1 MMVTFSVLSLGAGI
15 ASAQTAVCSETP
27 GTGERVECTQDADSV
42 DSISLTLK
50 SIDIDTT
57 DDEAPGVSG
66 HHEGSN
72 GIIIQL
78 ETDQDGNG
86 DPFAMTSARWAKTPP
101 AFMAVM

>member
-1 MMVTFSVLSLGAGI
+1 MQIAGSLPARIGLMVTFSVLSLGAGI

-27 GTGERVECTQDADSV
+27 GTGERVECTEAADSG

-50 SIDIDTT
+50 GIDIDTT

-72 GIIIQL
+72 EIFIHL
-78 ETDQDGNG
+78 ETDQDENG
-86 DPFAMTSARWAKTPP
+86 DRY
-101 AFMAVM
+101 